1 MIDWHRPTLL
11 TIVRKFNINL
21 KIKIRNKTMSN
32 IPSELKYATSHEWVR
47 NEGDGTVTVGITEH
61 AQDLLGDMVFVELP
75 DVDDEIST
83 GDDVAV
89 AESVKAA
96 SDIYAP
102 ISGTVIEVNEDLEDS
117 PELVNSD
124 AFGDGWLFKV
134 KVDDASELE
143 NLLDAEGYANSIDED

>member
-1 MIDWHRPTLL
+1 
-11 TIVRKFNINL
+11 
-21 KIKIRNKTMSN
+21 MSN

-47 NEGDGTVTVGITEH
+47 QEGNGVVTVGITEH
-61 AQDLLGDMVFVELP
+61 AQELLGDMVFVELP

-102 ISGTVIEVNEDLEDS
+102 ISGKVIEVNEELEDS

-124 AFGDGWLFKV
+124 AFGEGWLFKV
-134 KVDDASELE
+134 QLDDEAELDA
-143 NLLDAEGYANSIDED
+143 LLDAEGYANSIDED

>member
-1 MIDWHRPTLL
+1 
-11 TIVRKFNINL
+11 
-21 KIKIRNKTMSN
+21 MSS

-61 AQDLLGDMVFVELP
+61 AQGLLGDMVFVELP
-75 DVDDEIST
+75 EVGDEVST

-102 ISGTVIEVNEDLEDS
+102 VSGEIVEVNEDLEDS

-134 KVDDASELE
+134 KLDDASELDA
-143 NLLDAEGYANSIDED
+143 LLDAEGYANSIDED